1 MKEGELLA
9 ICDVGAYGYSLSSNY
24 NLRVK
29 PAEVL
34 VAKSS
39 LKILRKRQKLDQII

>member
-1 MKEGELLA
+1 M
-9 ICDVGAYGYSLSSNY
+9 IVCDTGAYGYSLSSNY

-34 VAKSS
+34 IKGN
-39 LKILRKRQKLDQII
+39 KIQIIRKRQKIADII